1 MEENTYD
8 VNETTEQSSETTE
21 QASETIEQSTEVSD
35 VPSVDTEPVVEV
47 IENVGESVSNH
58 SDQVNE
64 SELDRNDEET
74 EEPTEEVI
82 EVEDF
87 EEEKPESTVVQV
99 IENPESDVG
108 YDTVELDIES
118 LNIMA
123 ESYADQMLA
132 VTPTSNDYYTFIDS
146 QIADYFSGVM
156 ANYPFN
162 EYKAYHLRHWVYNS
176 QYSSYYDDYYY
187 LFYDYPENT
196 CIEIKKLHDSSQYIV
211 TSGNA
216 EILNSTITY
225 GSGLGESDFREGVSY
240 VTWFSALSVLAC
252 VCVLYIVHA
261 IFRHLCS

>member
-1 MEENTYD
+1 MEENTND
-8 VNETTEQSSETTE
+8 ISETTEQSSET
-21 QASETIEQSTEVSD
+21 SEQSVSVSEQSSEVSD
-35 VPSVDTEPVVEV
+35 VPEINTEPVLEV

-74 EEPTEEVI
+74 EEPTEEVS
-82 EVEDF
+82 
-87 EEEKPESTVVQV
+87 EEEEIEEQPESTVIQV
-99 IENPESDVG
+99 VENPDSELG

-176 QYSSYYDDYYY
+176 SYSSYYDDYYY
-187 LFYDYPENT
+187 LFYDYPAND
-196 CIEIKKLHDSSQYIV
+196 CIEIRKAHDSSQYV
-211 TSGNA
+211 LTSGSA
-216 EILNSTITY
+216 EILSSTITY
-225 GSGLGESDFREGVSY
+225 GSGSGESDLREGVSY
-240 VTWFSALSVLAC
+240 VTWFSALSVIAC

-261 IFRHLCS
+261 IFKHLSS